1 VSTLARSM
9 SRRFRGS
16 HEGEETQ
23 RELRVL
29 ATVVQDSND
38 AVTIQDLE
46 GSITHWNRGAEKLYG
61 YSEEEA
67 RRLNIVELVPEQRRD
82 EERSMLEM
90 IKHGEEVESVETQR
104 LTKDGRRLDVWLTVT
119 KLVDDAGK
127 PYAAAF
133 TERNIT
139 QRKQMERNLRRLANS
154 NRDLEEFA
162 RVASHELR
170 EPLRKIRLFGDKLHT
185 TSAEQLSAEGR
196 DYIERMN
203 TAAGRMD
210 QLLDDLFTLARV
222 SARPEPFVQV
232 QLTEVMQHVASDL
245 ALQIEEVGAR
255 VEIGDLPTIH
265 GDPRQMYRLFQ
276 NLVSNALKFRSDQ
289 EAPVIKIHGRFPTGN
304 GQRLPHDLVGFRQ
317 IVVED
322 NGIGF
327 DEKHVDRI
335 FGVFERLHGR
345 GRYEGTGM
353 GLAICR
359 RITDRHGGY
368 ITAST
373 LGKGSTF
380 IVTLP
385 LKPAEETETDA

>member
-1 VSTLARSM
+1 M
-9 SRRFRGS
+9 GRRFPGS
-16 HEGEETQ
+16 HEGEDTERQ
-23 RELRVL
+23 LREL

-46 GSITHWNRGAEKLYG
+46 GYITHWNRGAERLYG
-61 YSEEEA
+61 YSREEA
-67 RRLNIVELVPEQRRD
+67 LRLNIVELVPEQRRD
-82 EERSMLEM
+82 EEHSMLEM

-104 LTKDGRRLDVWLTVT
+104 LTKDGRCLDVWLTVT
-119 KLVDDAGK
+119 HLVDDAGK

-133 TERNIT
+133 TERDIT
-139 QRKQMERNLRRLANS
+139 QRKQMERNLRRLADS

-170 EPLRKIRLFGDKLHT
+170 EPLRKIHLYGDRLHT
-185 TSAEQLSAEGR
+185 NFAEQLSAEGR
-196 DYIERMN
+196 DYIERIGG
-203 TAAGRMD
+203 AVGRME
-210 QLLDDLFTLARV
+210 QLLDDLLTLARV
-222 SARPEPFVQV
+222 SATPDPFVPV
-232 QLTEVMQHVASDL
+232 QLNEVVQRVASDL
-245 ALQIEEVGAR
+245 ALQIEETGAR
-255 VEIGDLPTIH
+255 VEIGDLPAIH

-289 EAPVIKIHGRFPTGN
+289 EVPVIEIRGRFPTGN

-317 IVVED
+317 IVVQD

-327 DEKHVDRI
+327 DEKNVDRI

-359 RITDRHGGY
+359 RITGRHGGY
-368 ITAST
+368 ISARST
-373 LGKGSTF
+373 PGKGSTF

-385 LKPAEETETDA
+385 VEPAEEPETDA

>member
-1 VSTLARSM
+1 M

-16 HEGEETQ
+16 HEGEGTERAL
-23 RELRVL
+23 REL
-29 ATVVQDSND
+29 ATAVQDSND

-46 GSITHWNRGAEKLYG
+46 GNITHWNRGAEKLYG
-61 YSEEEA
+61 YSREEA
-67 RRLNIVELVPEQRRD
+67 LRLNILELVPEQWRD
-82 EERSMLEM
+82 EEHSMLEL

-104 LTKDGRRLDVWLTVT
+104 LTKDGRCLDVWLTVT

-133 TERNIT
+133 TERDIT
-139 QRKQMERNLRRLANS
+139 QRKQMERNLRHLADS

-170 EPLRKIRLFGDKLHT
+170 EPLRKIHLFGDRLHT
-185 TSAEQLSAEGR
+185 KFAEQLSTEGR
-196 DYIERMN
+196 DYIERIGS
-203 TAAGRMD
+203 AVDRME
-210 QLLDDLFTLARV
+210 QLLDDLLTLARV
-222 SARPEPFVQV
+222 SATPDPFVPV
-232 QLTEVMQHVASDL
+232 QLGEVMHRVASDL
-245 ALQIEEVGAR
+245 ELQIEETGAR

-289 EAPVIKIHGRFPTGN
+289 DAPVIEIHGRFPTGT

-327 DEKHVDRI
+327 DDKNADRI

-359 RITDRHGGY
+359 RITGRHGGY
-368 ITAST
+368 ITARST
-373 LGKGSTF
+373 PGKGSTF

-385 LKPAEETETDA
+385 VKPVEEIETDA